1 MKRITAVQRYPSSTA
16 QPAEI
21 ITAEPLAKI
30 MAGPPVTA
38 LTDIDAIAI
47 TLLLTTTSQ
56 NRGVRV
62 RARARKALNAAG
74 WDLDEYPAHQSASRL
89 VFNNGHIYIVN
100 LTVREL
106 AISQRLNLS
115 QSAQTKKT

>member
-1 MKRITAVQRYPSSTA
+1 MKRNTAVQKYPLSIA
-16 QPAEI
+16 LPAEM

-38 LTDIDAIAI
+38 LTDIDAIAL
-47 TLLLTTTSQ
+47 TVLLTTTSQ
-56 NRGVRV
+56 NPGVRV

-74 WDLDEYPAHQSASRL
+74 WGLDECPGHPSASRV
-89 VFNNGHIYIVN
+89 VFNNGRIYIVN

-106 AISQRLNLS
+106 VIA
-115 QSAQTKKT
+115 